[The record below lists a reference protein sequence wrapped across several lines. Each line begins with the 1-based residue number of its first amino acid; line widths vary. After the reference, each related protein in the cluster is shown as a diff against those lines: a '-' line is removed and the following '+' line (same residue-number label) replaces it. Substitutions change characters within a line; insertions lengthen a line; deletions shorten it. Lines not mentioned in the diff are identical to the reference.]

1 MNILIEPIQYG
12 PKQAVLAEIYFNEL
26 ALFNDGNYC
35 FKIYIKD
42 SATNLL
48 DTRSLK
54 VPKEEY
60 ISMGENKDER
70 ATGILLKENIV
81 RETPPKIP

>member
-1 MNILIEPIQYG
+1 MNIPIEPIQYG
-12 PKQAVLAEIYFNEL
+12 QKQGVLAEIYFNEL

-35 FKIYIKD
+35 FKVYIKD
-42 SATNLL
+42 SSTNLI

-60 ISMGENKDER
+60 ISMGDDKDER
-70 ATGILLKENIV
+70 ATAILLKENIV
-81 RETPPKIP
+81 RVELPKM